1 MDDKKFLGVLI
12 PKSAFYLWI
21 IVILAVVIAVMDW
34 RVSIPVFVLLIF
46 LIYYNI
52 TSYYKRQK
60 EITKYIENLT
70 LSIDMAARDTLHNLP
85 MPLAVLETDGTIIWY
100 NTSFKNML
108 GTENILEKNISTFI
122 EEIDPEEL
130 VNEGSDISK
139 RLAVNNRQYQMLGKV
154 VDTGRKTDAP
164 SQILLLYFV
173 DNTELFEIRT
183 KYEKEKACVGL
194 IIIDNYED
202 LMQSIEDANRQQMLA
217 EIEKHITRW
226 LSFTGGII
234 KKFERDKYIF
244 IFEYQYLKELE
255 EKKFEI
261 LDTVKEINLGNK
273 IPVTLSI
280 GFGINGGTISENLSY
295 ANASIDIALGRG
307 GDQVVVKNRDSFSFY
322 GGKTRELEKRTRVKA
337 RVIAYAL
344 RELID
349 QSPSVIIMGHE
360 NPDIDSMGAALGIYR
375 IVKSRGVTANIVLK
389 NSNSTIDN
397 ILQKIIKSGEYDG
410 VFIGRTEA
418 LERINKRTL
427 LIILDTHRRSFTE
440 IPELLDYTD
449 HVVVIDHH
457 RRGADYIQ
465 DAVLTYQETYASST
479 CELVTEILQYVDEK
493 LKLSSLEVE
502 ALYAGIVVDTKN
514 FTFKTGVRTFE
525 AASFLR
531 RKGADTLAVKQMFQN
546 DLVTYNNISDVVK
559 AVEIIGDSVGV
570 SECPPNIKNPQL
582 IAAKAADE
590 ILNLSGI
597 TAAFVLCYVNSEV
610 FISGRSLG
618 DINVQLI
625 LEKLGGGG
633 HLSVA
638 GAQLKEIS
646 LEEAKEKLKY
656 AIIEYM
662 ESMNNEQRT

>member
-1 MDDKKFLGVLI
+1 MDNKKFLGIFV
-12 PKSAFYLWI
+12 PRAAFYLWI
-21 IVILAVVIAVMDW
+21 IMILAAVIAVMDW
-34 RVSIPVFVLLIF
+34 RVSIPVFLLLVF
-46 LIYYNI
+46 LVYYNF
-52 TSYYKRQK
+52 TSSYKRQK
-60 EITKYIENLT
+60 EVTKYIENLT
-70 LSIDMAARDTLHNLP
+70 LNIDMATKDTLHNLP
-85 MPLAVLETDGTIIWY
+85 MPLAVLETDGTIMWY

-108 GTENILEKNISTFI
+108 DMENLLEKNISSLI
-122 EEIDPEEL
+122 EEIEPNEL
-130 VNEGSDISK
+130 LNEGSAISK
-139 RLAVNNRQYQMLGKV
+139 QLAINNRQYLMLGRL
-154 VDTGRKTDAP
+154 VDTGRKNDA
-164 SQILLLYFV
+164 SAHILLLYFV
-173 DNTELFEIRT
+173 DNTELFEIRS
-183 KYEKEKACVGL
+183 KYENEKACVGI

-202 LMQSIEDANRQQMLA
+202 LMQSMEDANRPQMLA
-217 EIEKHITRW
+217 EIEKYIIKW
-226 LSFTGGII
+226 LTFTGGII
-234 KKFERDKYIF
+234 KKFERDKYIY
-244 IFEYQYLKELE
+244 IFEYQYLKELG

-261 LDTVKEINLGNK
+261 LDAVKEINLGNK

-280 GFGINGGTISENLSY
+280 GFGINGETISENFSY

-349 QSPSVIIMGHE
+349 QAPNVIIMGHE
-360 NPDIDSMGAALGIYR
+360 NPDIDSLGAALGIYR
-375 IVKSRGVTANIVLK
+375 IVKSRGVTAHIVLK
-389 NSNSTIDN
+389 NSNSTVDN
-397 ILQKIIKSGEYDG
+397 MLQKIEKSGEYDG
-410 VFIGRTEA
+410 VFVGRTEA
-418 LERINKRTL
+418 VERISKRTL
-427 LIILDTHRRSFTE
+427 LIILDTHRKSFTE

-449 HVVVIDHH
+449 QVVVIDHH

-465 DAVLTYQETYASST
+465 DVVLTYQETYASST

-493 LKLSSLEVE
+493 LKLNSLEVE

-546 DLVTYNNISDVVK
+546 DLVTYTNISAVVK
-559 AVEIIGDSVGV
+559 AVEIVGNSVGV
-570 SECPPNIKNPQL
+570 SECPSNIKNPQL
-582 IAAKAADE
+582 IAAKSADE

-618 DINVQLI
+618 DINVQFI

-662 ESMNNEQRT
+662 ESLHNE

>member
-1 MDDKKFLGVLI
+1 MDNKKFLGIFI
-12 PKSAFYLWI
+12 PRAAFYLWI
-21 IVILAVVIAVMDW
+21 IMILAVVIAVMDW
-34 RVSIPVFVLLIF
+34 RVSIPVFLLLVF
-46 LIYYNI
+46 LIYYNF
-52 TSYYKRQK
+52 TSNYKRQK
-60 EITKYIENLT
+60 EVTKYIENLT
-70 LSIDMAARDTLHNLP
+70 LNIDIATKDTLHNLP
-85 MPLAVLETDGTIIWY
+85 MPLAVLETDGTIMWY

-108 GTENILEKNISTFI
+108 DMENLLEKNISSLI
-122 EEIDPEEL
+122 EEIEPDEL
-130 VNEGSDISK
+130 LNEGSAISK
-139 RLAVNNRQYQMLGKV
+139 QLAINNRQYLMLGRL
-154 VDTGRKTDAP
+154 VDTGRKNDA
-164 SQILLLYFV
+164 SAHILLLYFV
-173 DNTELFEIRT
+173 DNTELFEIRS
-183 KYEKEKACVGL
+183 KYENEKACVGI

-202 LMQSIEDANRQQMLA
+202 LMQSMEDANRPQMLA
-217 EIEKHITRW
+217 EIEKYIIKW
-226 LSFTGGII
+226 LTFTGGII
-234 KKFERDKYIF
+234 KKFERDKYIY
-244 IFEYQYLKELE
+244 IFEYQYLKELG

-261 LDTVKEINLGNK
+261 LDAVKEINLGNK

-280 GFGINGGTISENLSY
+280 GFGINGETISENFSY

-349 QSPSVIIMGHE
+349 QAPNVIIMGHE
-360 NPDIDSMGAALGIYR
+360 NPDIDSLGAALGIYR
-375 IVKSRGVTANIVLK
+375 IVKSRGVTAHIVLK
-389 NSNSTIDN
+389 NSNSTVDN
-397 ILQKIIKSGEYDG
+397 MMQKIEKSGEYDG
-410 VFIGRTEA
+410 VFVGRTEA
-418 LERINKRTL
+418 VERISKRTL
-427 LIILDTHRRSFTE
+427 LIILDTHRKSFTE

-449 HVVVIDHH
+449 QVVVIDHH

-465 DAVLTYQETYASST
+465 DVVLTYQETYASST

-493 LKLSSLEVE
+493 LKLNSLEVE

-546 DLVTYNNISDVVK
+546 DLVTYTNISAVVK
-559 AVEIIGDSVGV
+559 AVEIVGNSVGV
-570 SECPPNIKNPQL
+570 SECPSNIKNPQL
-582 IAAKAADE
+582 IAAKSADE

-618 DINVQLI
+618 DINVQFI

-662 ESMNNEQRT
+662 ESLHNE